1 MSHSLRLYGS
11 LTSPFVRR
19 LRLLMDS
26 GTYDF
31 VNLDIYGP
39 DRARLRE
46 ISPVLKIP
54 VLEDGETRIFDSRVI
69 QRYLADKGHVEK
81 LPWSQENT
89 LTVIDGVSDSL
100 VNILLLK
107 RSGVV
112 LDPTSVLG
120 KSHSERVKDSLA
132 LLESQVQGA
141 HFAHWDFLSQSLY
154 ALLDWCLF
162 RDLADLSA
170 YPQLLRFVST
180 HKNQVRVQET
190 DPRNA

>member
-19 LRLLMDS
+19 LRLLMDPS
-26 GTYDF
+26 SYDF

-54 VLEDGETRIFDSRVI
+54 VLEDGEMRIFDSRVI

-81 LPWSQENT
+81 LPWAKENT

-100 VNILLLK
+100 VNVLLLK

-112 LDPTSVLG
+112 LEPTSVLG

-132 LLESQVQGA
+132 LLETQVQENY
-141 HFAHWDFLSQSLY
+141 FSDWDFLSQSLY
-154 ALLDWCLF
+154 SMLDWCLF
-162 RDLADLSA
+162 RELADLSA
-170 YPQLLRFVST
+170 CPHLLRFVAN
-180 HKNQVRVQET
+180 HKTQVRVRET